1 MAQTHETAAGN
12 ATVANQQ
19 HGVVVGIDVG
29 GTKTALM
36 ATDVATGKD
45 LATEEAPTETDAGP
59 EAMIEGMVE
68 RIGALLGEAGRT
80 MDDLRAVGV
89 AIPGLVALDT
99 GRVIAAGN
107 LAGWFDIPLRDILN
121 RKLGVPVFVDQDAK
135 VAALGEKW
143 RGGAREINNFVF
155 LALGTGIGAGV
166 VINGRLHRGFHN
178 GSGEIGNFVMGREF
192 LGQDRGQH
200 GNLEMLAGG
209 RAIRAEAKERR
220 GEDLSAAQALKEADG
235 DERLEDV
242 AERVADYVAMAVVNI
257 TALLD
262 PEAIVFGG
270 GTSAAGEDL
279 LDPVRERVERE
290 LGTRPILMRSVLGTE
305 AQLHGAVFG
314 ALWQL
319 DPDLALREELR

>member
-1 MAQTHETAAGN
+1 MTETHETAAGK
-12 ATVANQQ
+12 APAANDR
-19 HGVVVGIDVG
+19 HGVVVGIDIG

-36 ATDVATGKD
+36 ATDVATGND
-45 LATEEAPTETDAGP
+45 LATDQFSTETDAGP
-59 EAMIEGMVE
+59 EAMIAALVE
-68 RIGALLGEAGRT
+68 RIEALLAQAGRSR
-80 MDDLRAVGV
+80 DDLRAVGV

-107 LAGWFDIPLRDILN
+107 LTGWFDIPLRDILN
-121 RKLGVPVFVDQDAK
+121 RKLGVPIFVDQDAK

-178 GSGEIGNFVMGREF
+178 ASGGRGDFMMGREF
-192 LGQDRGQH
+192 LGQERGNH
-200 GNLEMLAGG
+200 GNLELLVGG
-209 RAIRAEAKERR
+209 RAIRVEAKEQRD
-220 GEDLSAAQALKEADG
+220 EAISAAEALKAANGDDRLADI
-235 DERLEDV
+235 
-242 AERVADYVAMAVVNI
+242 AERVADYVAMAVIGI

-279 LDPVRERVERE
+279 LDPVRIRVERE
-290 LGTRPILMRSVLGTE
+290 LKDRPVLMRSVLGTE